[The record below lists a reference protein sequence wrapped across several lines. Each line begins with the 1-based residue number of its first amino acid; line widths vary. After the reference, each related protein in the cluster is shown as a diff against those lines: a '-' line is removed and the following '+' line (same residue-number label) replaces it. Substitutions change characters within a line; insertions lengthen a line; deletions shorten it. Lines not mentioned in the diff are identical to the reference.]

1 MHFSGAQRISR
12 LRLARDLAAAAVR
25 VCQMSPSHG
34 KQTLKCACH
43 MPSDPRRFDL
53 PQITA
58 VMLACCG
65 LLL

>member
-25 VCQMSPSHG
+25 VCQTSPSHG
-34 KQTLKCACH
+34 KQTLKRACH

-53 PQITA
+53 P
-58 VMLACCG
+58 
-65 LLL
+65 